1 MDIDYIF
8 MIIAIF
14 IISIS
19 IARYHIIVN
28 SQECS
33 KEQTI
38 SEKPKVFRDFKDE
51 LNNPIQVSQTFKK
64 MFEDPVIGI

>member
-1 MDIDYIF
+1 MNIDYIF
-8 MIIAIF
+8 LVIVIF

-19 IARYHIIVN
+19 IARYYIVVN

-38 SEKPKVFRDFKDE
+38 TENPTVFRDFKDE
-51 LNNPIQVSQTFKK
+51 LNNPIQVSQIFKK